1 MSHAISDDL
10 LPATGIFSIFNFFL
24 SKIHSFD
31 DIDKLYLVTVYS
43 SVIQNVISRISL
55 RGINPRSRS
64 NTVTFVDGVK

>member
-1 MSHAISDDL
+1 MSHAISVDL
-10 LPATGIFSIFNFFL
+10 LPATGIFSIFNFSF

-31 DIDKLYLVTVYS
+31 DIYKLYLVTVYS